1 MKKKP
6 SGTKLNSDTALPGS
20 AARQGKKPRFKEFFY
35 ISFCLFIAFFLL
47 TVYVTGGS
55 SLKAALFS
63 DTSDTFM
70 DHYNSVVYNGVD
82 DPYEILVVYPPL
94 ASLLYKL
101 CNMIIP
107 GDDYR
112 TLVTDPSILAQERA
126 IKVGQSFVFQFILY
140 AVFSIIIYVAAVSL
154 LKKGSGTEKL
164 FFVLVTVFSSPFLY
178 MADRGN
184 NVLLPVAFS
193 IFFLIFFDHKSKL
206 LRELALISLAVAI
219 GLKIY
224 PAAFLVLFIARRKYK
239 ELLRELGYVFVTLIL
254 PFFIFYNGF
263 SSMKLMLHNLLGFDA
278 KRTTEDNI
286 GGQLDFKRMFFF
298 LYGGLRRYTGI
309 TISDNMRELYAT
321 LCRFGMSAVCG
332 LGALF
337 SKKLW
342 KQTLLLSA
350 VIYGFPG
357 SASTYI
363 LLFLVIPTA
372 LFLDTEKK
380 ASLKNY
386 AYLALMVLAQ
396 IPVIL
401 RSNGEFSRYWPTK
414 VSSLAIAGIVL
425 LAFLEMISA
434 FAAWNEA
441 RRRDG
446 KPLFRTARETVRDY
460 VKYMLKTGE
469 KGAVREAE
477 QLTLFDVAATPEYFP
492 TAAGAEN
499 PPAPASVSAPEQA
512 PAPAQAPAQDALIAQ
527 DPDGDPAAKEG
538 GES

>member
-1 MKKKP
+1 MKKTSSANNP
-6 SGTKLNSDTALPGS
+6 NTGALLSAPGIP
-20 AARQGKKPRFKEFFY
+20 AVRKPRFKEFFY
-35 ISFCLFIAFFLL
+35 VSCCLFIAVFIF
-47 TVYVTGGS
+47 TVYATGGN
-55 SLKAALFS
+55 SLGAALFS

-107 GDDYR
+107 SDDYQ
-112 TLVTDPSILAQERA
+112 TMVSDPSILAQERA

-140 AVFSIIIYVAAVSL
+140 AVFSIIIFVSAVSM
-154 LKKGSGTEKL
+154 LKKGSSAEKL
-164 FFVLVTVFSSPFLY
+164 FFILVTVLSSPFLY

-193 IFFLIFFDHKSKL
+193 IFFLVFFDHKSKVM
-206 LRELALISLAVAI
+206 RELSLISLAVAI

-224 PAAFLVLFIARRKYK
+224 PAAFLVLFITNRKYK

-263 SSMKLMLHNLLGFDA
+263 SSMRLMLRNLMGFDA

-286 GGQLDFKRMFFF
+286 AGQLDFKRMFFF
-298 LYGGLRRYTGI
+298 LYGGLRRYTGV
-309 TISDNMRELYAT
+309 TISDGMREFYAS
-321 LCRFGMSAVCG
+321 LCRYGMSAVCG

-337 SKKLW
+337 SKKQW
-342 KQTLLLSA
+342 KQTLLLSC

-372 LFLDTEKK
+372 LFLDTEKEP
-380 ASLKNY
+380 SFKNY
-386 AYLALMVLAQ
+386 LYLSLMILAQ

-401 RSNGEFSRYWPTK
+401 KSNGEFSRYWPTK
-414 VSSLAIAGIVL
+414 VSSLAVAGIVF
-425 LAFLEMISA
+425 LAFLEMIFA
-434 FAAWNEA
+434 FGAWNEA

-446 KPLFRTARETVRDY
+446 KPFFRTACATLGDHCRY
-460 VKYMLKTGE
+460 FLKTDR
-469 KGAVREAE
+469 KSAPAE
-477 QLTLFDVAATPEYFP
+477 QLTLFDVAPGTAEDTAPDENIAAEKPAAEAPDESLAESPQEPSATP
-492 TAAGAEN
+492 
-499 PPAPASVSAPEQA
+499 PEE
-512 PAPAQAPAQDALIAQ
+512 
-527 DPDGDPAAKEG
+527 GKEADQ
-538 GES
+538 S